1 MFFILLHGV
10 QQVALYTVSLP
21 VAHPMKTK
29 KSTCSTEDAKKIWR
43 CERGDHHSNSV
54 PDRGRPLPE
63 IDGKVKYSNKNP
75 SAVYDMPA
83 IEALNSVSSNPILLF
98 TCRLHEQR
106 RGDITPPPPPG
117 PYTAPNWAQIY
128 FTYTVLIKIDA
139 TECI

>member
-98 TCRLHEQR
+98 TCRNL
-106 RGDITPPPPPG
+106 ISLK
-117 PYTAPNWAQIY
+117 PYSFQEDSH
-128 FTYTVLIKIDA
+128 TYILKPIGLTCGV
-139 TECI
+139 CV